1 MPFPLNPIS
10 IDNIIR
16 KNDIDLNFIGI
27 RELQS
32 LVSELSEKFSVE
44 FLRFEFGIPGL
55 KASPIGAQEE
65 IKALKEHDALPS
77 TYPPFDGIPRLKKA
91 TVEFAHQFLDI
102 HVSPTNCIPTVG
114 AMHGCFIS
122 QAIAGRRKE
131 AFDTILFID
140 PGFPV
145 NKLQTQFLGLQNMS
159 IDLCDYRGKSL
170 GEKLEEIFSSEK
182 IGGLLWSSPN
192 NPTWTCLTETEL
204 EMIGKLLTKYDVIG
218 IEDLAYLGMDFRFDY
233 GKPGEPPF
241 QPTIAKYTENYII
254 IISSSKIFSYA
265 GQRVGVA
272 ISSESLMTREYN
284 YLRKYFNSK
293 TIRSAFIH
301 GGIYPTTAGVPQTP
315 QYALA
320 AFFETACKG
329 EFNFLDNLKVYKDR
343 AIKAKDIFLKNGFV
357 LAYSDDGGR
366 PLGDGFYF
374 TIQRGDLTS
383 GELLYFML
391 QFGIAG
397 IPLDIT
403 GSKKDGVR
411 ICISLVR
418 RGQYEALNRRV
429 QALDKYLG
437 NLNK

>member
-65 IKALKEHDALPS
+65 IKALKENDALPS

-284 YLRKYFNSK
+284 Y
-293 TIRSAFIH
+293 
-301 GGIYPTTAGVPQTP
+301 
-315 QYALA
+315 
-320 AFFETACKG
+320 
-329 EFNFLDNLKVYKDR
+329 
-343 AIKAKDIFLKNGFV
+343 
-357 LAYSDDGGR
+357 
-366 PLGDGFYF
+366 
-374 TIQRGDLTS
+374 
-383 GELLYFML
+383 
-391 QFGIAG
+391 
-397 IPLDIT
+397 
-403 GSKKDGVR
+403 
-411 ICISLVR
+411 
-418 RGQYEALNRRV
+418 
-429 QALDKYLG
+429 
-437 NLNK
+437 

>member
-1 MPFPLNPIS
+1 MPFPLNSKS

-16 KNDIDLNFIGI
+16 KNDIDLNFISI

-65 IKALKEHDALPS
+65 IKALKENDALPS

-192 NPTWTCLTETEL
+192 NPTWICLTETPMLRE
-204 EMIGKLLTKYDVIG
+204 V
-218 IEDLAYLGMDFRFDY
+218 
-233 GKPGEPPF
+233 
-241 QPTIAKYTENYII
+241 
-254 IISSSKIFSYA
+254 SS
-265 GQRVGVA
+265 
-272 ISSESLMTREYN
+272 
-284 YLRKYFNSK
+284 
-293 TIRSAFIH
+293 
-301 GGIYPTTAGVPQTP
+301 
-315 QYALA
+315 
-320 AFFETACKG
+320 
-329 EFNFLDNLKVYKDR
+329 
-343 AIKAKDIFLKNGFV
+343 
-357 LAYSDDGGR
+357 
-366 PLGDGFYF
+366 
-374 TIQRGDLTS
+374 
-383 GELLYFML
+383 
-391 QFGIAG
+391 
-397 IPLDIT
+397 
-403 GSKKDGVR
+403 
-411 ICISLVR
+411 
-418 RGQYEALNRRV
+418 
-429 QALDKYLG
+429 
-437 NLNK
+437 